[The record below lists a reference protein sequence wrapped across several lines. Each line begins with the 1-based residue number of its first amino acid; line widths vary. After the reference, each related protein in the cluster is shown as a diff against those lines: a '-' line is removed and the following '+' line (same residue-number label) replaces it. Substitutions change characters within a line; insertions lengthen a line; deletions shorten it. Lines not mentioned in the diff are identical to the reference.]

1 MGQRPRARHRR
12 SRGLTL
18 VACWA
23 GWAARLLGA
32 RAGRL
37 GWLARRAQ
45 AGGLRG
51 AGPRRE
57 RAGLER
63 GDGLKAKEEPGREE
77 KGLGIKKSSNNFE
90 LKF

>member
-1 MGQRPRARHRR
+1 MA
-12 SRGLTL
+12 S
-18 VACWA
+18 VACWVS
-23 GWAARLLGA
+23 WAARLLG
-32 RAGRL
+32 GL

-63 GDGLKAKEEPGREE
+63 GDGLKVKEEQGREE
-77 KGLGIKKSSNNFE
+77 KSLGIKKSSNNFE
-90 LKF
+90 FKF